1 IRGSRELRIRMDNI
15 KVTQGDLLARD
26 LRFALIASRFNDS
39 IVENLV
45 RGAID
50 TLLRHGAS
58 EKQIELIRVPGA
70 FDLPLI
76 ARRAAASRRF
86 DAVVAL
92 GAVIRGATPHFDL
105 VAGQCAAG
113 LARASE
119 ETGIPVAF
127 GVLTTDT
134 IEQAVERSGNKA
146 GNKGVDAALAALE
159 LANLLRRM
167 DV

>member
-1 IRGSRELRIRMDNI
+1 MDNI
-15 KVTQGDLLARD
+15 RITQGDLLARD
-26 LRFALIASRFNDS
+26 LRFALVAARFNDA
-39 IVENLV
+39 IVDNLV

-50 TLLRHGAS
+50 ALLRHGAS

-70 FDLPLI
+70 FDLPAI
-76 ARRAAASRRF
+76 VRRVAASRRF
-86 DAVVAL
+86 DAVIAL

-113 LARASE
+113 LARAAE
-119 ETGIPVAF
+119 DTGVPVVF

-134 IEQAVERSGNKA
+134 IEQAIERSGTKA

-159 LANLLRRM
+159 LANLLRRL
-167 DV
+167 DS

>member
-1 IRGSRELRIRMDNI
+1 MDNI

-26 LRFALIASRFNDS
+26 LRFALVAARFNDS

-76 ARRAAASRRF
+76 VRRAAASRRF
-86 DAVVAL
+86 DAVIAL

-119 ETGIPVAF
+119 ETGVPVAF

-134 IEQAVERSGNKA
+134 IEQAVERSGTKA

>member
-1 IRGSRELRIRMDNI
+1 MDNI

-26 LRFALIASRFNDS
+26 LRFALVAARFNDS
-39 IVENLV
+39 IVESLV

-50 TLLRHGAS
+50 VLLRHGAS

-76 ARRAAASRRF
+76 VRRAAASRRF
-86 DAVVAL
+86 DAVIAL

-119 ETGIPVAF
+119 ETGVPVAF

-134 IEQAVERSGNKA
+134 IEQAIERSGTKA

>member
-1 IRGSRELRIRMDNI
+1 MDNI

-26 LRFALIASRFNDS
+26 LRFALVAARFNDS
-39 IVENLV
+39 IVEDLV

-50 TLLRHGAS
+50 VLLRHGAS

-119 ETGIPVAF
+119 ETGVPVAF

-134 IEQAVERSGNKA
+134 IEQAVERSGTKA

-159 LANLLRRM
+159 LANLLRKM